1 MECGIGLLHFQGER
15 QTFRMPKI
23 LEAPHFLGVSADQEG
38 VFVFMVEETVS
49 KCNLLSLPKSSSFQ
63 GLLW

>member
-1 MECGIGLLHFQGER
+1 
-15 QTFRMPKI
+15 MPKI
-23 LEAPHFLGVSADQEG
+23 LEAPHFLGVSAEQEG